1 MQTPAREFHLDHTP
15 RLHALLFAFCIFAAG
30 SAAAQQGTQRYEPTE
45 GQPGKDVVWVPSP
58 DALVERML
66 DMAQV
71 TPQDFVIDL
80 GSGDGRNVI
89 AAAKRGVPAL
99 GIEYNEKLVWLAI
112 ERAMEAGVSDKARFV
127 QGDMYEADISA
138 ASVMV
143 LFLLS
148 ENLDRLAP
156 KFLDLKPGS
165 RIVLNYFTVSGWMP
179 DQSEHISACSTW
191 CTAHLYIVPAKVA
204 GDWQMDGGT
213 LSLQQQ
219 FQTVRGTL
227 TRGDVV
233 LPIEQAQLRGDRISF
248 VAGTTRYDGRVDGT
262 RMSGERNGPESGSWT
277 ATWTRPSN
285 Q

>member
-1 MQTPAREFHLDHTP
+1 MNPTT
-15 RLHALLFAFCIFAAG
+15 RLYALLFAFCLFAAG
-30 SAAAQQGTQRYEPTE
+30 TAAAQQAPERYQPTE
-45 GQPGKDVVWVPSP
+45 GQAGKDVVWVPSP

-71 TPQDFVIDL
+71 TPQDFVMDL

-89 AAAKRGVPAL
+89 AAARRGVRAL
-99 GIEYNEKLVWLAI
+99 GVEYNEKLVELSR
-112 ERAMEAGVSDKARFV
+112 ERAAEAGVADRARFV
-127 QGDMYEADISA
+127 QGDMYEVDISG
-138 ASVMV
+138 ASVLV
-143 LFLLS
+143 LFLLN
-148 ENLDRLAP
+148 ENLDRLSP
-156 KFLDLKPGS
+156 KLLDMKPGS
-165 RIVLNYFTVSGWMP
+165 RIALNYFTVSGWMP

-227 TRGDVV
+227 TRGNVV

-248 VAGTTRYDGRVDGT
+248 VAGKTRYDGRVEGT